1 MSKYQNASDLC
12 ERMTRRRYSERPY
25 CEKILSDRQEWALNE
40 EEIESHYMI
49 EMKTYL
55 KYMLNETDFTNEK
68 YFMHTIIESKLRQK
82 NIQ

>member
-1 MSKYQNASDLC
+1 MNEPMNYLVA
-12 ERMTRRRYSERPY
+12 
-25 CEKILSDRQEWALNE
+25 KIYLLKLWALNE

-82 NIQ
+82 YIQ